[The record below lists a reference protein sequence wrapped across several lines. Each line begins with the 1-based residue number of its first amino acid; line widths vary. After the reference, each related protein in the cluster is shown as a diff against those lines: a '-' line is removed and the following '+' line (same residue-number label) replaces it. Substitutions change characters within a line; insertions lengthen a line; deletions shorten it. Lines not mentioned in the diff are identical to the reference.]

1 VSARM
6 LLAPLLTVLVAAA
19 HPSHTS
25 TAELVARADSVQV
38 AIRLFTDDL
47 AGTGDLRSYVAER
60 FAIVDGRGAPV
71 ALEWIGS
78 RRVRDVVVV
87 RLRGRT
93 PAGLAGAT
101 VRHELLMERFAD
113 QVNVVRAKFGG
124 RSTTL
129 VFVRGDAPKALPG
142 VRRSG

>member
-1 VSARM
+1 MSARM

-38 AIRLFTDDL
+38 AIRPFTDNL

-93 PAGLAGAT
+93 PAGL
-101 VRHELLMERFAD
+101 
-113 QVNVVRAKFGG
+113 
-124 RSTTL
+124 
-129 VFVRGDAPKALPG
+129 
-142 VRRSG
+142 